1 MTDKLIYGREQLNEE
16 FISYK
21 KRLEETRNV
30 LNNTLKNKLEIVE
43 ARENAEI
50 INKKNKTAYKKYKK
64 KEFKRLIQNI
74 AQVTAV
80 FGIPMFLCNFSIFTF
95 DVHTLN
101 IVLGSL
107 IGFGDLSLIGVHILD
122 VNSFKKECP
131 IIDKKS
137 MSLLEDSLEEAYLD
151 NEITK
156 LIKDIKEIDDN
167 VVITTVEGYLEDDH
181 LYNAKTKE
189 EIEYYGDS
197 ILNYQ
202 EQLNTM
208 KYTFKNNKLVGST
221 INKSSSF
228 STNTTA

>member
-43 ARENAEI
+43 AKENAEI

-64 KEFKRLIQNI
+64 EEFKRLIQNI

-131 IIDKKS
+131 INNKKS
-137 MSLLEDSLEEAYLD
+137 MSLLEDSLKEAYLD

-156 LIKDIKEIDDN
+156 LKKDIKEIDEKISKLDE
-167 VVITTVEGYLEDDH
+167 VIVKEEP
-181 LYNAKTKE
+181 KE
-189 EIEYYGDS
+189 EIDYKS
-197 ILNYQ
+197 LKRN
-202 EQLNTM
+202 
-208 KYTFKNNKLVGST
+208 KYM
-221 INKSSSF
+221 SF
-228 STNTTA
+228 TEEMSKPKQKYLKK

>member
-1 MTDKLIYGREQLNEE
+1 MTTDKLIYGREQLNEE

-43 ARENAEI
+43 AKENAEI

-64 KEFKRLIQNI
+64 EEFKRLIQNI

-131 IIDKKS
+131 INNKKS
-137 MSLLEDSLEEAYLD
+137 MSLLEDSLKEAYLD

-156 LIKDIKEIDDN
+156 LKKDIKEIDEKISKLDE
-167 VVITTVEGYLEDDH
+167 VIVKEEP
-181 LYNAKTKE
+181 KE
-189 EIEYYGDS
+189 EIDYKS
-197 ILNYQ
+197 LKRN
-202 EQLNTM
+202 
-208 KYTFKNNKLVGST
+208 KYM
-221 INKSSSF
+221 SF
-228 STNTTA
+228 TEEMSKPKQKYLKK